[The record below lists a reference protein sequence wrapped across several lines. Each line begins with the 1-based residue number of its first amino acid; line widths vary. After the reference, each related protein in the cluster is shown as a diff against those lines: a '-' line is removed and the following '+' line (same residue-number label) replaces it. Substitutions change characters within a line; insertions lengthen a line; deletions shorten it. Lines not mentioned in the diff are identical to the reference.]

1 MKNRAARIAIAIIFL
16 AGFVFYTYRQEGIHY
31 HSADVEYY
39 GEAGG
44 LKPEGYS
51 SDGTIDDTAAPE
63 DAEPTPE
70 ATPEPTADPNSP
82 EAKAAAL
89 GLPAPPDIDVNSWEF
104 MLVNGDNSIDQYEPE
119 QLAYLNQTASE
130 TDIQTSYNANRCP
143 VDERIAQPLLD
154 MALGCKEAGLP
165 VFLSSGYRSYSEQ
178 AQNFTRVCN
187 NNGVSDGKE

>member
-1 MKNRAARIAIAIIFL
+1 MWNITAKP
-16 AGFVFYTYRQEGIHY
+16 AG
-31 HSADVEYY
+31 S
-39 GEAGG
+39 
-44 LKPEGYS
+44 KPEGYS

-130 TDIQTSYNANRCP
+130 TDIQTSYNC
-143 VDERIAQPLLD
+143 
-154 MALGCKEAGLP
+154 
-165 VFLSSGYRSYSEQ
+165 
-178 AQNFTRVCN
+178 
-187 NNGVSDGKE
+187 